1 MSDRDDIGAPALG
14 VCWGLSTIALIV
26 TIARIYTQA
35 RITRQLG
42 LSDAMLALSTCIV
55 LTFTSLITVQYH
67 YGWGRHQQTLTT
79 HQRIEALK
87 YNSIGQ
93 TFGVLGSTFGRL
105 STIATM
111 FTLFGINQKLR
122 RVIWTLFAAQLITNG
137 VVVVCSY
144 AQCTNVVLL
153 WDTSVSGSCWN
164 ADVQTY
170 LGYAHSAFNG
180 CTDLFLTFFP
190 AYMIRNLQMNR
201 WTKLGVGIL
210 LGLSILAVIAV
221 VMKIVNL
228 EALANRGDY
237 TVNNTVALF
246 TWILAEAVLLNIA
259 ASAPVLRPL
268 YKRLMETESRN
279 YSYEMNSHD
288 ISRSHISRNQGAIKS
303 NDSASDKAAILNKN
317 QSLQDNYYH
326 ITVKQSYSVTMA
338 ESRISV

>member
-1 MSDRDDIGAPALG
+1 MSDKDDIGAPALG
-14 VCWGLSTIALIV
+14 VCWGLSTIALMV

-55 LTFTSLITVQYH
+55 LIFASLITVQYH
-67 YGWGRHQQTLTT
+67 YGWGRHQQMLTT

-105 STIATM
+105 LTIATM

-137 VVVVCSY
+137 VVV
-144 AQCTNVVLL
+144 
-153 WDTSVSGSCWN
+153 
-164 ADVQTY
+164 
-170 LGYAHSAFNG
+170 
-180 CTDLFLTFFP
+180 
-190 AYMIRNLQMNR
+190 MNR

-237 TVNNTVALF
+237 TYNTVALF

-259 ASAPVLRPL
+259 ASVPVLRPL
-268 YKRLMETESRN
+268 YKRLMKTESRN

-288 ISRSHISRNQGAIKS
+288 ISRSHISRNQGTIGS
-303 NDSASDKAAILNKN
+303 NDSASDKAAILNKD
-317 QSLQDNYYH
+317 QSLQNNYYH

-338 ESRISV
+338 ESRTSG